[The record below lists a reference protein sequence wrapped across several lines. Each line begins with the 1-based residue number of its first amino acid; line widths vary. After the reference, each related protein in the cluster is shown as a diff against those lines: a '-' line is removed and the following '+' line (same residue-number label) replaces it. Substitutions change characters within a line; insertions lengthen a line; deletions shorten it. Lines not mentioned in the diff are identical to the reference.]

1 VAQNKSLTVSF
12 FGRDVSLNR
21 TLDGIKKN
29 TFATSN
35 VLESASRKSTYLI
48 AGLGAA
54 AVKFAKAAADDEK
67 AAISL
72 ANTLKTVTGASAV
85 QIANVEKFIKK
96 SEMFAAVADD
106 KIRPAFDTLVR
117 STGSAAKSQKMLT
130 LALEIAQKQGVEVG
144 QVTDAM
150 AKASRGQFKAL
161 TNLTKIAPKTA
172 GGNKQYTSSLKVMN
186 GQIVTVTKSLGTTKK
201 VTEDLDSYLGRLGDS
216 FNGSI
221 KAISGTSSFKI
232 EQFNLA
238 MNNVQETLGG
248 LLLPYLND
256 LADWLVKIEPW
267 VTKNKDTI
275 KNWGVALLSVAV
287 GVKAIN
293 AAFKLF
299 QAAKLIGAIMGVG
312 EAAAAAGAS
321 GAAGGVAIT
330 AAWAPFFAGVA
341 AIGGLAALGY
351 FAFNAYKNR
360 NITPDLGA
368 KGSLLNP
375 KTTTPFNMGGLGTGK
390 SSTSAFSS
398 LYGQVPKMA
407 SGGIVSRPTI
417 AMIGEAGPEA
427 VVPLGK
433 GGMGVTI
440 VNYIQGSVVTE
451 KELALRIRNDMAQLL
466 RRKGINPAV
475 LGV

>member
-1 VAQNKSLTVSF
+1 MAQNKSLTVSF

-35 VLESASRKSTYLI
+35 VLESASRKSSLLLV
-48 AGLGAA
+48 GLGAA

-67 AAISL
+67 AALSL
-72 ANTLKTVTGASAV
+72 ANTLKTVTGASEL

-106 KIRPAFDTLVR
+106 SIRPAFDTLVR
-117 STGSAAKSQKMLT
+117 STGDVTKSQKMLT
-130 LALEIAQKQGVEVG
+130 LALEIAQKQGVDVS

-161 TNLTKIAPKTA
+161 TNLTKIAPKTT

-186 GQIVTVTKSLGTTKK
+186 GQIITVTKSMGATKK
-201 VTEDLDSYLGRLGDS
+201 ATESLDSYLGRLGDS

-221 KAISGTSSFKI
+221 AAVSGTSAFKMQ
-232 EQFNLA
+232 QFQIA
-238 MNNVQETLGG
+238 MQNVQETLGG

-256 LADWLVKIEPW
+256 LLGFLVKIEPW

-275 KNWGVALLSVAV
+275 KNWGIALVGVAV
-287 GVKAIN
+287 GIKAIN
-293 AAFKLF
+293 AAYKLF
-299 QAAKLIGAIMGVG
+299 QAAKLIGALMGVG
-312 EAAAAAGAS
+312 EAAAAAGAA

-360 NITPDLGA
+360 NITPDLG
-368 KGSLLNP
+368 KSGTLLNP
-375 KTTTPFNMGGLGTGK
+375 KTTAPWNSATLGSTPL
-390 SSTSAFSS
+390 
-398 LYGQVPKMA
+398 PKIPKFA
-407 SGGIVSRPTI
+407 TGGIVSRPTI
-417 AMIGEAGPEA
+417 GMIGEAGPEA
-427 VVPLGK
+427 IIPLSK
-433 GGMGVTI
+433 GGLGVTI
-440 VNYIQGSVVTE
+440 NNYIQGSVVTE
-451 KELALRIRNDMAQLL
+451 KELSLRVRNDMAQLL

>member
-1 VAQNKSLTVSF
+1 MAQNKSLTVSF

-35 VLESASRKSTYLI
+35 VLESASRKSSLLL

-67 AAISL
+67 AATSL
-72 ANTLKTVTGASAV
+72 ANTLKTVTGASEL

-117 STGSAAKSQKMLT
+117 STGNVTKSQKMMT
-130 LALEIAQKQGVEVG
+130 LALEIAQKQGVDVG

-161 TNLTKIAPKTA
+161 VNLTKIAPKVS

-186 GQIVTVTKSLGTTKK
+186 GQIVTVTKSMGSTKK
-201 VTEDLDSYLGRLGDS
+201 VTEDLDSYLSRLGDS

-221 KAISGTSSFKI
+221 KAVSGTSSFKL
-232 EQFNLA
+232 EQFRVA
-238 MNNVQETLGG
+238 MENVQETLGG
-248 LLLPYLND
+248 MLLPYMDDLLNF
-256 LADWLVKIEPW
+256 LIKIEPF
-267 VTKNKDTI
+267 VTKNKDAI
-275 KNWGVALLSVAV
+275 KNWGIALVSVAV
-287 GVKAIN
+287 GIKAIN
-293 AAFKLF
+293 AAYKLF
-299 QAAKLIGAIMGVG
+299 QGVKLIGAIVGIG
-312 EAAAAAGAS
+312 EAAATAGAA
-321 GAAGGVAIT
+321 GAAGGAAIT

-341 AIGGLAALGY
+341 VVGGLAALGY
-351 FAFNAYKNR
+351 FAYNTYKNR
-360 NITPDLGA
+360 NTTPDLGK

-375 KTTTPFNMGGLGTGK
+375 TPTKPFNSGALGSMPLPGI
-390 SSTSAFSS
+390 
-398 LYGQVPKMA
+398 PKFA

-417 AMIGEAGPEA
+417 GMIGEAGPEA
-427 VVPLGK
+427 IIPLSK
-433 GGMGVTI
+433 GGFGVTI
-440 VNYIQGSVVTE
+440 NNYIQGSVVTE
-451 KELALRIRNDMAQLL
+451 KELALRVRNDMAQLL

>member
-1 VAQNKSLTVSF
+1 
-12 FGRDVSLNR
+12 
-21 TLDGIKKN
+21 
-29 TFATSN
+29 
-35 VLESASRKSTYLI
+35 
-48 AGLGAA
+48 
-54 AVKFAKAAADDEK
+54 
-67 AAISL
+67 
-72 ANTLKTVTGASAV
+72 
-85 QIANVEKFIKK
+85 
-96 SEMFAAVADD
+96 
-106 KIRPAFDTLVR
+106 
-117 STGSAAKSQKMLT
+117 
-130 LALEIAQKQGVEVG
+130 
-144 QVTDAM
+144 
-150 AKASRGQFKAL
+150 
-161 TNLTKIAPKTA
+161 
-172 GGNKQYTSSLKVMN
+172 MN

-221 KAISGTSSFKI
+221 KAVSGTSSFKI

-267 VTKNKDTI
+267 VTKNKDAI
-275 KNWGVALLSVAV
+275 KNWGVALLGVAV
-287 GVKAIN
+287 GIKAIN
-293 AAFKLF
+293 AAFKVF

-312 EAAAAAGAS
+312 QAAAAAGAA

-341 AIGGLAALGY
+341 VIGGLAALGY

-360 NITPDLGA
+360 NMKVD
-368 KGSLLNP
+368 KGKTGTLLNP
-375 KTTTPFNMGGLGTGK
+375 TPTKPWNSATLGSMPLPGI
-390 SSTSAFSS
+390 
-398 LYGQVPKMA
+398 PKLA
-407 SGGIVSRPTI
+407 SGGIVSKPTI

-440 VNYIQGSVVTE
+440 INYIQGSVVTE